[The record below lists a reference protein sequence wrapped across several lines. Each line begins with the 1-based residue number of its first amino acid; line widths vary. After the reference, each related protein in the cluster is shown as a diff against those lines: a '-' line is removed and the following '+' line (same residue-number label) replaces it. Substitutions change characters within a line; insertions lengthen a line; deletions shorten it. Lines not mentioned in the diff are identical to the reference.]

1 VNNLE
6 LFQKEKKFLVCID
19 SDGCVMDS
27 MNRKHEEFFAP
38 ALIEI
43 WNLHEYASIVK
54 QKWNRINLYSKTRG
68 INRFLGLA
76 LILEELQNEQIPMQ
90 DYRVVEEWTSNAEV
104 LSNEALMEYLESTS
118 FDDEARE
125 RSLKRMLAWSR
136 LVNERIQADPCM
148 VRPFTEVKDTLKEI
162 AAIADIAI
170 VSSANK
176 SALEEEWGL
185 AGLKKYTG
193 ILCSQKEGSK
203 TLCIGQLLNKG
214 YIKSDSIMIGDAL
227 GDFMA
232 AKKNSIGFY
241 PIIAGDEELSWKN
254 FRMKELSFF
263 KKGEFQ
269 KERQKALLHK
279 FYEGLL

>member
-1 VNNLE
+1 MNNLE
-6 LFQKEKKFLVCID
+6 LYQKEKEFLVCID

-43 WNLHEYASIVK
+43 WNLHEYTSIVK
-54 QKWNRINLYSKTRG
+54 QKWNHINLYSKTRG

-76 LILEELQNEQIPMQ
+76 LILDELQNEHMPMQ
-90 DYRVVEEWTSNAEV
+90 DFRAVEEWTSNAEV

-118 FDDEARE
+118 FRDEIKE
-125 RSLKRMLAWSR
+125 SSLKRALAWSR
-136 LVNERIQADPCM
+136 LVNEKIQADPCM
-148 VRPFTEVKDTLKEI
+148 VRPFIEVKDTLKEI
-162 AAIADIAI
+162 AAIADIAVI
-170 VSSANK
+170 SSANK
-176 SALEEEWGL
+176 SALEEEWGA
-185 AGLKKYTG
+185 AGLKKYTR

-203 TLCIGQLLNKG
+203 TFCIEQLLNKG
-214 YIKSDSIMIGDAL
+214 YIKSNSIMIGDAP

-232 AKKNSIGFY
+232 AKQNGISFY

-263 KKGEFQ
+263 EKGEFQ
-269 KERQKALLHK
+269 KERQEDLLHK
-279 FYEGLL
+279 FHEGLL